1 MQILNKYRIMDSDK
15 SGRSK
20 TMKGVPVLDEEICV
34 VRFLD
39 PYIHLKDPSQLHIT
53 HCKLCRPVLL
63 TVLLSA
69 L

>member
-1 MQILNKYRIMDSDK
+1 MNSDK
-15 SGRSK
+15 SRGSK
-20 TMKGVPVLDEEICV
+20 TMKGVPELDEEICAV
-34 VRFLD
+34 WFLD
-39 PYIHLKDPSQLHIT
+39 PYIHLKDPSQLHTT

>member
-1 MQILNKYRIMDSDK
+1 MQIFNKYRITGSDK
-15 SGRSK
+15 PGEST
-20 TMKGVPVLDEEICV
+20 TMKGAPELDEEICV
-34 VRFLD
+34 VWFLV
-39 PYIHLKDPSQLHIT
+39 PYIRLKDPSQLHIT

>member
-1 MQILNKYRIMDSDK
+1 
-15 SGRSK
+15 
-20 TMKGVPVLDEEICV
+20 MKGVPELDEEICV
-34 VRFLD
+34 VWFLD

-53 HCKLCRPVLL
+53 HCKLCRPVLW